1 MADGADRD
9 PGVEANA
16 RLTAGTGAL
25 LFLLL
30 AAEGVTVLA
39 IHRLLPAHVFI
50 GLVLVPPILL
60 KLASTVYKFARYYSG
75 EPRYRRAGPP
85 QLGLRLLGPVLVL
98 CTAILFATGIE
109 IWLFGFRFGS
119 YWLTLH
125 KLSFVAWFAVT
136 SLHVL
141 GHLES
146 TPRLI
151 WRDLAGAGRPGGR
164 VTRWG
169 LVGAALLLGLVLA
182 VAALP
187 FPSPFVAPTEG

>member
-1 MADGADRD
+1 MTQQPD

-25 LFLLL
+25 LLVLL

-39 IHRLLPAHVFI
+39 IHKLLPAHIFI

-60 KLASTVYKFARYYSG
+60 KLASTLYKFARYYSG
-75 EPRYRRAGPP
+75 EPRYRLAGPP
-85 QLGLRLLGPVLVL
+85 QLGLRLLGPLVVL
-98 CTAILFATGIE
+98 CTIVLFATGIE
-109 IWLFGFRFGS
+109 LWLVGFRFGAF
-119 YWLTLH
+119 WLTLH
-125 KLSFVAWFAVT
+125 KLSFVAWFGVMA
-136 SLHVL
+136 LHVL

-151 WRDLAGAGRPGGR
+151 WRDLAGHPAGR

-169 LVGAALLLGLVLA
+169 LVGAALLLGVVLA